1 MLAGAQEADIVIATR
16 TAALAIGS
24 VAGALAIRSYVCA
37 SLKALAI
44 AKFAELIGKADVT
57 AATAVVLVE

>member
-1 MLAGAQEADIVIATR
+1 MLACAQEADKVIATR

-24 VAGALAIRSYVCA
+24 VAGALAIESYVRT

-57 AATAVVLVE
+57 AATAVFLVE